1 VNRCKAV
8 KKARRLSNSLI
19 GKGVSGVK
27 VGILAV
33 QGDYEA
39 HAATLERLGVPHRF
53 VRAVGDLVGCDALI
67 LPGGESTTQLQFLQE
82 DGLFAAIRDFAAGRP
97 IFGTCAGAILLA
109 REVKHPQ
116 QASLGLL
123 DTTVLRNG
131 YGRQIA
137 SEVAKGACKLK
148 AEPLEMVFIRAPVL
162 ERVGRG
168 VEVLAECTGRPVL
181 VRQGN
186 VLAATFH
193 PELAADTTVHRYFLD
208 MAADPDHGAARAA
221 EMS

>member
-1 VNRCKAV
+1 
-8 KKARRLSNSLI
+8 
-19 GKGVSGVK
+19 

-39 HAATLERLGVPHRF
+39 HAAALERLRVPHRF
-53 VRAVGDLVGCDALI
+53 VRAAGDLADCDALI

-82 DGLFAAIRDFAAGRP
+82 DGLFAAIRQFVELGHP
-97 IFGTCAGAILLA
+97 VFGTCAGAILVA

-116 QASLGLL
+116 QASLALL
-123 DTTVLRNG
+123 DVTVLRNG

-137 SEVAKGACKLK
+137 SDVTQGASKLK
-148 AEPLEMVFIRAPVL
+148 AEPLEMVFIRAPVI
-162 ERVGRG
+162 ERVGPG
-168 VEVLAECTGRPVL
+168 VEVLAECARKPVL

-193 PELAADTTVHRYFLD
+193 PELTADTTVHRYFLD
-208 MAADPDHGAARAA
+208 MAADQDHSAARAA
-221 EMS
+221 EVS